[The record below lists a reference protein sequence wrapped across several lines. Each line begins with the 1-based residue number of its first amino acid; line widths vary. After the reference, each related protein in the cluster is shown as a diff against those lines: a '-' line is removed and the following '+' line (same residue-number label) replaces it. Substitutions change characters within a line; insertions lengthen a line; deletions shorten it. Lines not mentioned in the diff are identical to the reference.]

1 MIAETGSLTA
11 VLEQFLAIL
20 QLGQAGVQANAL
32 QLLTKIATIEIIL
45 ASLWWAMSG
54 NEALGNLLRKL
65 LYIGFFVLII
75 DNYDTLLHTVV
86 EGFIQT
92 GKTASSA
99 GGDALA
105 SVRDPSTI
113 VDAGFFVALPVLEH
127 LTTYSNFDIITH
139 LHDVLITGLC
149 GLAILVAYFIIAI
162 QVFVTYL
169 EFALVSTLGLILI
182 PFGVFKHTA
191 FLAEKVFGA
200 IISFGVKLMV
210 LGLLVSV
217 TVPVLKGFTLPPD
230 PTWTQLFN
238 LVLVSFAIAAL
249 AWHAPGVAAGLMT
262 GGPALTAGSAGDAAV
277 AGAAGGAT
285 ALALTGSSLR
295 APTQI
300 GSSGVAATK
309 AAASGLGTI
318 AGGGRVGIEK
328 ARAKGKGTIGVGT
341 AATIGAFKGA
351 AHGLFTPVRRAGE
364 SISEGYQ
371 STKTSIPG
379 YLESVAAN
387 KDSASIDPEHS
398 SLSEKIEVQSDGS
411 SKATRSASTLR
422 NLRKSVPRTARPQG
436 GTSAPLNPNDE
447 DIP

>member
-11 VLEQFLAIL
+11 VLEQFLSVL
-20 QLGQAGVQANAL
+20 HLGQIGVQASAL
-32 QLLTKIATIEIIL
+32 NLLTKIATIEIIL

-54 NEALGNLLRKL
+54 NEALGSLLKKL
-65 LYIGFFVLII
+65 LYIGFFVLVI
-75 DNYDTLLHTVV
+75 DNYDALLNTVV

-127 LTTYSNFDIITH
+127 LTTYSNFDVITH
-139 LHDVLITGLC
+139 LHDVLITGIC
-149 GLAILVAYFIIAI
+149 GLAILTAYFIIAI

-191 FLAEKVFGA
+191 FLAETVFGA

-230 PTWTQLFN
+230 PTWSQLFN

-285 ALALTGSSLR
+285 ALALTSSSLR
-295 APTQI
+295 APSQI
-300 GSSGVAATK
+300 GASGVSATK
-309 AAASGLGTI
+309 AAASGLGAI
-318 AGGGRVGIEK
+318 AGGSRVGIEK
-328 ARAKGKGTIGVGT
+328 ARAKGAGALGVGT
-341 AATIGAFKGA
+341 GATIGALKGA
-351 AHGLFTPVRRAGE
+351 THGALTPVRDAKE
-364 SISEGYQ
+364 TISEGYQ
-371 STKTSIPG
+371 RKKTSVPG
-379 YLESVAAN
+379 YLEAVG
-387 KDSASIDPEHS
+387 EHS
-398 SLSEKIEVQSDGS
+398 PKNSTKQKGSSLQDQIKIESDGS
-411 SKATRSASTLR
+411 SKVTRSASALR
-422 NLRKSVPRTARPQG
+422 NLRKSVPKTARPQG
-436 GTSAPLNPNDE
+436 STTAPLNPEKKDT
-447 DIP
+447 

>member
-11 VLEQFLAIL
+11 VLEQFLSVL
-20 QLGQAGVQANAL
+20 HLGQLGVQSSAL
-32 QLLTKIATIEIIL
+32 RLLTKIATIEIIL
-45 ASLWWAMSG
+45 AALWWAMSG
-54 NEALGNLLRKL
+54 SEALGSLLKKL
-65 LYIGFFVLII
+65 LYIGFFVLVI
-75 DNYDTLLHTVV
+75 DNYDTLLNTVV

-92 GKTASSA
+92 GKTASSSS
-99 GGDALA
+99 GDALA

-127 LTTYSNFDIITH
+127 LTTYSNFDVITH

-149 GLAILVAYFIIAI
+149 GLAILTAYFIIAI

-210 LGLLVSV
+210 LGLLVSI

-230 PTWTQLFN
+230 PTWAQLFN

-285 ALALTGSSLR
+285 AVALTGSALR
-295 APTQI
+295 APSQI
-300 GSSGVAATK
+300 GASGVSATK
-309 AAASGLGTI
+309 TAASGLGAI
-318 AGGGRVGIEK
+318 AGGSRVGIEK
-328 ARAKGKGTIGVGT
+328 ARAKGRGAVGVGT
-341 AATIGAFKGA
+341 GATLGALKGA
-351 AHGLFTPVRRAGE
+351 THGALSPMRHAKDT
-364 SISEGYQ
+364 ISEGYRRK
-371 STKTSIPG
+371 KTSIPG
-379 YLESVAAN
+379 YLETVGGN
-387 KDSASIDPEHS
+387 KDKEGKKQEDS
-398 SLSEKIEVQSDGS
+398 SLKSKIEIQSDGS
-411 SKATRSASTLR
+411 SNVTRSASVLR
-422 NLRKSVPRTARPQG
+422 NLRKSVPRTAKPQG
-436 GTSAPLNPNDE
+436 GTTTPLNPDKK
-447 DIP
+447 DTP